1 MKSHG
6 FAKTP
11 TYKSWC
17 KMKERCNT
25 PTTNRANS
33 YFNKGIT
40 YDKRWESFELFLED
54 MGHRPEN
61 MSLDRINNNANY
73 CKANCRWATN
83 TEQSRNTSR
92 NVFYLIDGVNY
103 CQEQAKEIMGVTIK
117 KLRYMRQ
124 LNTLPTNVQFLGRL

>member
-1 MKSHG
+1 
-6 FAKTP
+6 
-11 TYKSWC
+11 
-17 KMKERCNT
+17 MKERCNT

>member
-6 FAKTP
+6 LAKTP

-17 KMKERCNT
+17 KMKERCNN

-33 YFNKGIT
+33 YFNKGIA

-54 MGHRPEN
+54 MGERPEN
-61 MSLDRINNNANY
+61 MSLDRIDNNANY